1 MTRWTRTVL
10 ACTAVTMGLVA
21 LAGPALADN
30 PETALPNSGTLTWTL
45 GDVVLN
51 AGEDICRR
59 DGWC

>member
-21 LAGPALADN
+21 LAGPAVADE
-30 PETALPNSGTLTWTL
+30 PETAVPNSGTLTWSL
-45 GDVVLN
+45 GDAVTD
-51 AGEDICRR
+51 GGDSCRR

>member
-21 LAGPALADN
+21 LAGPALADE
-30 PETALPNSGTLTWTL
+30 PETAWANSGTLTWTL
-45 GDVVLN
+45 SDVVTD
-51 AGEDICRR
+51 GGDICRR